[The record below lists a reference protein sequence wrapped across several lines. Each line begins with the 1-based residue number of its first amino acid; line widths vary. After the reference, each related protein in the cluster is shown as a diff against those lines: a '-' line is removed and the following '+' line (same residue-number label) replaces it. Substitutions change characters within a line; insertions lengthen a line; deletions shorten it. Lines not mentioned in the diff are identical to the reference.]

1 MPEEDAAPEPARAGS
16 EALAASSLQS
26 YLPGQTS
33 DSRVLYLRHFLL
45 CVVLLVSA
53 HRDTHRST
61 LWRAGSLLSHVCT
74 VCMLLPASSG
84 ALPLCPHQWLSWAL
98 SVNQPVSIPPVCPI
112 VLLGEVSFLFAFKAT
127 PFLCLI
133 CEFLWL
139 LPAPVWCLF

>member
-1 MPEEDAAPEPARAGS
+1 MPEEDAAPPARAGS
-16 EALAASSLQS
+16 EALAASSLRS

-53 HRDTHRST
+53 HCDTHRST

-74 VCMLLPASSG
+74 VCILLPASSG

-98 SVNQPVSIPPVCPI
+98 SVNQPVSVSPVCPI
-112 VLLGEVSFLFAFKAT
+112 VLLWELPVLFA
-127 PFLCLI
+127 L
-133 CEFLWL
+133 
-139 LPAPVWCLF
+139 